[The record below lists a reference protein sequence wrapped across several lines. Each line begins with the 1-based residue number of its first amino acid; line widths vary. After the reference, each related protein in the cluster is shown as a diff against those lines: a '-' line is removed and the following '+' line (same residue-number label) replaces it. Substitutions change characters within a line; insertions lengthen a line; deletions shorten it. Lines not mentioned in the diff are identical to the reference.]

1 MRKMDSYKTKVIKAT
16 QTLDTGKTVPLSYAG
31 KGSVP
36 GTKGP
41 STPGTGAKS
50 GNSNPG
56 DVGSDRD
63 AQMKDASKASYE
75 KGYADGL
82 AFQKKDVAMALEALS
97 AATRAVPMI
106 HKDIL
111 AKGEEQI
118 VKLAIAIAEKILH
131 TEVTTRKDAILEVL
145 KNAIRSV
152 ADTDGMKIRLNPL
165 DFRYMMEVKKDFL
178 QSFDSL
184 RNVMFEED
192 SSIKRGGAVVETA
205 LGEVDARLES
215 QLREIKTSMLK
226 S

>member
-1 MRKMDSYKTKVIKAT
+1 MDSYKTKVIKAT
-16 QTLDTGKTVPLSYAG
+16 QTVDTGKTVPLTSDG
-31 KGSVP
+31 KGGVF

-41 STPGTGAKS
+41 SASGADARLKKT
-50 GNSNPG
+50 NPG
-56 DVGSDRD
+56 DAASESD
-63 AQMKDASKASYE
+63 AQMKDTGKAAYE

-82 AFQKKDVAMALEALS
+82 AFQKKDVAMALGALS
-97 AATRAVPMI
+97 TATRAMPMI
-106 HKDIL
+106 QKDIL
-111 AKGEEQI
+111 VKGEEQI
-118 VKLAIAIAEKILH
+118 IKLAIAIAEKILH

-145 KNAIRSV
+145 KTAIRSV
-152 ADTDGMKIRLNPL
+152 ADTDGMKIRLNPQ

-192 SSIKRGGAVVETA
+192 SSIKRGGAVVESA

-215 QLREIKTSMLK
+215 QIREIKASMLK